1 MKLMKILLVLPVFI
15 LSACAHLGEQE
26 QLEHLEVKQKLFMK
40 ALRWKSYEM
49 AASVIRFKN
58 PARQLAPLDEL
69 GKITVTS
76 YELIA
81 SQPNLQQGTAAAQ
94 VLFSYVQDETGR
106 VYQLKHDQH
115 WWFDEESKQ
124 WFLASDMP
132 MFKYH

>member
-1 MKLMKILLVLPVFI
+1 MKFMKLLLLLSIFI
-15 LSACAHLGEQE
+15 LSACAHLGEQK
-26 QLEHLEVKQKLFMK
+26 QLEHLEAKQKLFMK

-58 PARQLAPLDEL
+58 PARQLAALDGL
-69 GKITVTS
+69 DKITVTS

-106 VYQLKHDQH
+106 VYQLKHTQH